1 MANNDMEKDL
11 KLAVYFHPGETLG
24 EKLQEMGLS
33 SLEFSEVTGLDID
46 TVRGII
52 SCKIDVDKKLAEFL
66 EKGTQIP
73 AHLWLRQ
80 QKTFNRYRMEKLA
93 KSLVNDMKKD
103 FYGRKQQI
111 KTSAENLYR
120 FAESL

>member
-1 MANNDMEKDL
+1 MENNL
-11 KLAVYFHPGETLG
+11 KLAVYFHPGETLK

-33 SLEFSEVTGLDID
+33 NIEFSRVSRLDID
-46 TVRGII
+46 TVNNIV
-52 SCKIDVDKKLAEFL
+52 SCKIDVDEKIAKQL

-73 AHLWLRQ
+73 AYLWIRQ
-80 QKTFNRYRMEKLA
+80 QETFNRYRMEKLA
-93 KSLVNDMKKD
+93 KSLVNDMRKD

-111 KTSAENLYR
+111 KSSAESLYR